1 MGKILIVGDLFPV
14 NSNLERFS
22 NGDVEGLF
30 DEKIRELFSEADY
43 RICNLEG
50 ALTNSLE
57 RCEKTGPVI
66 TAPTSVIEVYKK
78 LGIDCCM
85 LANNHI
91 TDAGHQGVI
100 DTMSTLDQV
109 NISYLG
115 AGENVDSIVH
125 YSIIQI
131 EDKSIGL
138 YNVCETMYNQP
149 TNTKAGAYIYDEYI
163 VCKEL
168 ESLKQKCD
176 YLVVI
181 YHGGIEKYRYPSPET
196 RKRFQRMADN
206 GADIILSQ
214 HTHCIGCEEYYNGSY
229 FLYGQGDFMLKNFI
243 ERHGLV
249 LNKQTNRYDY
259 NHGMYVHIYASDLE
273 DGHFKIPLGKI
284 DGNFVVDDDL
294 NSTFTSLFNG
304 PTEVT
309 GKFDIS
315 HNRGIK
321 SLQYAPT
328 KVGGDFNAGQCYDL
342 KSLEGGPEYVGGDYN
357 INWCYKLHDLKG
369 APKIIN
375 GNFFLNHCRGLSSLN
390 DGPEQVKGSIKMT
403 DTPNLNK
410 EVKLAWKKKVKAKKK

>member
-1 MGKILIVGDLFPV
+1 MGKILIVGDLFPIEY
-14 NSNLERFS
+14 NLERFS
-22 NGDVEGLF
+22 NGDDEGLF
-30 DEKIRELFSEADY
+30 DEKICELFSKADY

-66 TAPTSVIEVYKK
+66 TAPTSVIELYKK

-100 DTMSTLDQV
+100 DTISTLDQA

-125 YSIIQI
+125 HSIIQI

-214 HTHCIGCEEYYNGSY
+214 HTHCIGCEEYYNSSY
-229 FLYGQGDFMLKNFI
+229 FLYGQGDFMLKNFRPEITDKGLIVLLDINQNGMSVQKQMVRCSKDFRLHYI
-243 ERHGLV
+243 ENPDFSDFLARSEKLKDESFLHEQLQQFCEGELRLY
-249 LNKQTNRYDY
+249 LNAFKSPGKAYRIIRRLFPKLYNKWLHKKAFSRRNLLFILHTLRSEQNRETAI
-259 NHGMYVHIYASDLE
+259 V
-273 DGHFKIPLGKI
+273 
-284 DGNFVVDDDL
+284 
-294 NSTFTSLFNG
+294 
-304 PTEVT
+304 
-309 GKFDIS
+309 
-315 HNRGIK
+315 GIEK
-321 SLQYAPT
+321 L
-328 KVGGDFNAGQCYDL
+328 L
-342 KSLEGGPEYVGGDYN
+342 KMDS
-357 INWCYKLHDLKG
+357 
-369 APKIIN
+369 
-375 GNFFLNHCRGLSSLN
+375 
-390 DGPEQVKGSIKMT
+390 
-403 DTPNLNK
+403 
-410 EVKLAWKKKVKAKKK
+410 